1 MAKAVGLPSWR
12 ALETAR
18 NAKPKAINKKKS
30 PGGKMSAETAC
41 RNIDALSQPANS
53 MAMLA

>member
-41 RNIDALSQPANS
+41 RNIDALSQPASS